1 VKVNRYAGGVRRS
14 GVRGYVI
21 AVAAVTGA
29 TLIKLLV
36 NVMQQG
42 SPFVWFFGTVMLVA
56 WLGGRRAGLL
66 AAVLAVSSAAV
77 FFMAPYSSLAY
88 LTRFPIDI
96 LKIDQTFVGNITED
110 PDAASIVSAIIG
122 LAHNL
127 RLQVIAEGAAQLD
140 YLRREGCDE
149 AQGFYFSRPL
159 PAAEFVRLLETGG
172 MFSRIEESSL

>member
-1 VKVNRYAGGVRRS
+1 
-14 GVRGYVI
+14 
-21 AVAAVTGA
+21 
-29 TLIKLLV
+29 
-36 NVMQQG
+36 
-42 SPFVWFFGTVMLVA
+42 
-56 WLGGRRAGLL
+56 
-66 AAVLAVSSAAV
+66 
-77 FFMAPYSSLAY
+77 MAPYSSLAY
-88 LTRFPIDI
+88 LTRFQIDI

-159 PAAEFVRLLETGG
+159 SAAEFVRLLETGG